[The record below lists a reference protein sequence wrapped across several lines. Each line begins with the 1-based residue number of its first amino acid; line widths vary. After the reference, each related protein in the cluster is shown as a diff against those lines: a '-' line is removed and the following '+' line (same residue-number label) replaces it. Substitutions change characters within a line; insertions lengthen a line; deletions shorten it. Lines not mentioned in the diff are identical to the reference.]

1 MELPGGVAN
10 IVQRMKRYAVVG
22 WRVADI
28 QTLRSD
34 MTDEEAAGF
43 LERNVPAIEDRMVE
57 AGWEA
62 IQHLLFKEGL

>member
-22 WRVADI
+22 WRVGDV
-28 QTLRSD
+28 QTLRPD
-34 MTDEEAAGF
+34 MTDEQAAEF
-43 LERNVPAIEDRMVE
+43 LERNIRRIEDRMVE

-62 IQHLLFKEGL
+62 IQHLLFEEGL